1 MRGYGNEMPSPL
13 LLRHPSSLEHDTG
26 THPERAARI
35 VAIEQALSAH
45 DWLGWDVR
53 ESPAVERDVLCA
65 VHPEA
70 YVERIA
76 AMAAAGGGAL
86 DVDTLMSEGS
96 YRAALHSAGG
106 AAALVD
112 ALLGSP
118 PAAEPGAATP
128 ADREAAPRV
137 GASLH
142 RPPGHHA
149 LTARAMGFC
158 LFNNV
163 AVAARRAL
171 DRWGA
176 ERVLV
181 FDWDVHHGN
190 GTNDIF
196 HADPDVL
203 YVSIHESPLYPG
215 TGPASD
221 VGSGAGEGYTVNLPV
236 PAGSGDAA
244 WCSLVEHV
252 VVPLGLEYRPGL
264 VLLSAGYDAHFR
276 DPLAGCEVTRDGYAQ
291 MAAGV
296 RSMAEELGVPIGV
309 VLEGGYDLEA
319 LAESVLA
326 TLEVLGADEPPH
338 PAHVALHPLASA
350 AAARLAERWPLVGTV
365 AG

>member
-1 MRGYGNEMPSPL
+1 MRGYGNEMAAPL
-13 LLRHPSSLEHDTG
+13 LLHHRSSLEHDTG
-26 THPERAARI
+26 PHPERPARI
-35 VAIEQALSAH
+35 AAIERALGEH

-53 ESPAVERDVLCA
+53 PSAAAELETVHA
-65 VHPEA
+65 VHAPD
-70 YVERIA
+70 YVRGIEELS
-76 AMAAAGGGAL
+76 MAGGGAL
-86 DVDTLMSEGS
+86 DADTVVSEHS
-96 YRAALHSAGG
+96 YRAALHAAGG
-106 AAALVD
+106 AAGIVD
-112 ALLGSP
+112 ELLGD
-118 PAAEPGAATP
+118 G
-128 ADREAAPRV
+128 PRV

-149 LTARAMGFC
+149 LASRAMGFC

-176 ERVLV
+176 ERVLIL
-181 FDWDVHHGN
+181 DWDVHHGN

-196 HADPDVL
+196 HRDPDVL

-221 VGSGAGEGYTVNLPV
+221 TGSGPGQGYTVNLPV

-252 VVPLGLEYRPGL
+252 VVSLGLEYRPGL
-264 VLLSAGYDAHFR
+264 VLLSAGFDAHVR
-276 DPLAGCEVTRDGYAQ
+276 DPLAGCRVTREGFAQ
-291 MAAGV
+291 MAG
-296 RSMAEELGVPIGV
+296 SMRGLADELDVPLGV

-319 LAESVLA
+319 LAESTVA
-326 TLEVLGADEPPH
+326 TLEVVGAEDPER
-338 PAHVALHPLASA
+338 PAVTLHPLAAQA
-350 AAARLAERWPLVGTV
+350 AGRLAERWPLVGTV

>member
-1 MRGYGNEMPSPL
+1 MPAPR

-26 THPERAARI
+26 THPERPARI
-35 VAIEQALSAH
+35 VAVERALAER

-53 ESPAVERDVLCA
+53 ESPAVEPSVLHA
-65 VHPEA
+65 VHPEP
-70 YVERIA
+70 YVASIA
-76 AMAAAGGGAL
+76 EVSAAGGGAL
-86 DVDTLMSEGS
+86 DADTLVSEGS
-96 YRAALHSAGG
+96 YRAALHAAGG

-112 ALLGSP
+112 ALLG
-118 PAAEPGAATP
+118 G
-128 ADREAAPRV
+128 DGPRF

-149 LTARAMGFC
+149 LPARAMGFC

-176 ERVLV
+176 ERVLIL
-181 FDWDVHHGN
+181 DWDVHHGN

-196 HADPDVL
+196 HRDPDVL

-215 TGPASD
+215 TGPPGDA
-221 VGSGAGEGYTVNLPV
+221 GSGPGEGYTVNLPV

-252 VVPLGLEYRPGL
+252 VVALGLEYRPGVIL
-264 VLLSAGYDAHFR
+264 ISAGFDAHVR
-276 DPLAGCEVTRDGYAQ
+276 DPLAGCRVTREGYAQ
-291 MAAGV
+291 MAASM
-296 RSMAEELGVPIGV
+296 RSLADELDVPVGV

-319 LAESVLA
+319 LAESTVA
-326 TLEVLGADEPPH
+326 TLEVVGADESPDRPP
-338 PAHVALHPLASA
+338 VALHPQA
-350 AAARLAERWPLVGTV
+350 AQAAGRLAGRWPLVGAV